1 MSSLSTA
8 DRGCLAIADISGYT
22 NLLLSTELEH
32 AEDAVNDLLNKVVA
46 SLAPVLTLSKL
57 EGDAAFAYVL
67 EGAFSTSTLLDAIDN
82 AYDAFRRRL
91 RDIQHG
97 TTCPCNACLQLPQ
110 LDLKFVVH
118 DGAFVRRGDE
128 LVGRD
133 VILVHRL
140 LKNSAAEAIGSRG
153 YLMLTQQCVDLLGL
167 DTDELGLTRHT
178 ETYEDVGEVVCWLDD
193 LGRRWDEEQQRTRI
207 YIEPEGAS
215 FERTMTVPHTREVL
229 WEWMTSPARQ
239 CRWKGDEILQVA
251 GGGRQGAG
259 TTNHCLHGENEVTV
273 EQIVDWKPF
282 DYYTARYEFP
292 LVGPMFVTYELQPAE
307 NGDGTTAS
315 IRGQRLDGEQ
325 AAAWPHV
332 EEPIVGA
339 FDHAIE
345 ALEAAMSAEAVPA

>member
-1 MSSLSTA
+1 MSGLSTA
-8 DRGCLAIADISGYT
+8 ERGCLAIADISGYT

-32 AEDAVNDLLNKVVA
+32 AEDAVNDLLRRVVDA
-46 SLAPVLTLSKL
+46 LGPVLTLSKL
-57 EGDAAFAYVL
+57 EGDAAFTYVL

-97 TTCPCNACLQLPQ
+97 TTCPCQACLQLPD

-118 DGAFVRRGDE
+118 DGAFVRRDDE

-153 YLMLTQQCVDLLGL
+153 YLMLTQPCVDVLAL
-167 DTDELGLTRHT
+167 DTGELGLQRHV
-178 ETYEDVGEVVCWLDD
+178 ERYDDVGEVVCWLED
-193 LGRRWDEEQQRTRI
+193 LGRRWETEQERVRV
-207 YIEPEGAS
+207 YVEPEGAS
-215 FERTMTVPHTREVL
+215 FERVFSTPFGREVV

-239 CRWKGDEILQVA
+239 CKWKGGEILQVA

-292 LVGPMFVTYELQPAE
+292 LVGQMLVMYELRP
-307 NGDGTTAS
+307 GDDGGTIAVV
-315 IRGQRLDGEQ
+315 RGQQLTSEQ
-325 AAAWPHV
+325 AEAWGHV
-332 EEPIVGA
+332 EGPVVGA
-339 FDHAIE
+339 FDE
-345 ALEAAMSAEAVPA
+345 AGAALQAAMSAELAPA